1 MIVKEIV
8 EFMSVIGVFETAEKS
23 KVCGSRPF
31 VRFQSIVDNWNDE
44 AGEGRGNLHVGNC
57 QQYSKHTHEAN
68 DNYEREK
75 KHLWYGNRNNCFY
88 CTNIVVIAA
97 SIINVFM

>member
-1 MIVKEIV
+1 MKEIV

-68 DNYEREK
+68 DNYEPEK
-75 KHLWYGNRNNCFY
+75 NICSLEIRNNCF
-88 CTNIVVIAA
+88 IVRIL
-97 SIINVFM
+97 S